1 MASYPNSGG
10 IAKVLVVG
18 NVATGKTSVIKRYV
32 RNSFTADYQTTIGV
46 DFAFK
51 RVTTDGVD
59 INVQLWDIAGQER
72 FAGLSRIFYTHA
84 VAAVIVYDIMD
95 RDSYESAVK
104 WKQDIDAKV
113 FLPSGAKI
121 PVLLLANKSDLI
133 SEGSTAAVSDGEMDN
148 LCKEHQF
155 FAAYKCSAKTG
166 ENIKEAC
173 SALVTQ
179 IVKNNKKELEKAEQ
193 EKESRR
199 SESVS
204 DRPAIKLEGSDSNTP
219 AAAPTGCCS

>member
-46 DFAFK
+46 DFALK

-59 INVQLWDIAGQER
+59 INVQLWDIAGQDR

-84 VAAVIVYDIMD
+84 VAAVIVYDMMD
-95 RDSYESAVK
+95 RDSFESAVK

-113 FLPSGAKI
+113 FLPSGTKI
-121 PVLLLANKSDLI
+121 PVLLLANKSDLV
-133 SEGSTAAVSDGEMDN
+133 SEGSSPAVSDTDMDA

-155 FAAYKCSAKTG
+155 FSAYKCSAKTG

-173 SALVTQ
+173 SALVSQ
-179 IVKNNKKELEKAEQ
+179 IVKNNRRELERAEQ

-204 DRPAIKLEGSDSNTP
+204 DRPAIKLEGADKDGP
-219 AAAPTGCCS
+219 APAPTTCCS